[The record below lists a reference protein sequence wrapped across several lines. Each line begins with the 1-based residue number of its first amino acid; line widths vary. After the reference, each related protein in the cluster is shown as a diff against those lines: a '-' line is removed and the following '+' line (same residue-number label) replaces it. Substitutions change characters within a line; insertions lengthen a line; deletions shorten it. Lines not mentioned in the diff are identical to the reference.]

1 MRIIIFVLSSTLLFG
16 CIGNPIKNKRNDTVS
31 LVAAMVNMD
40 TLNARCNTGRL
51 RNLDNESQSEVL
63 WYMYRANTKNQCILY
78 SMIVE
83 PGRYTIEQFDSFA
96 MYGTSSSTAT
106 SYKLPDKGIP
116 YGIHNIKKQ
125 GIYYLGAYKFVR
137 SKTGAVNIVKTKN
150 PREKQILS
158 EMLNHR
164 LMNDGDW
171 KELIKRK
178 IKHLK

>member
-51 RNLDNESQSEVL
+51 RNLDNDSESEVL

-78 SMIVE
+78 SMNVE

-96 MYGTSSSTAT
+96 MQGASSSTAT
-106 SYKLPDKGIP
+106 SFKLPNKGKP